1 MKIGLYSDPHY
12 SSQELTGG
20 NRYNSRSLD
29 KMKAAYADF
38 EAAGCDLIICLG
50 DLTDTE
56 DTREREIANMGEI
69 AALFAACP
77 IPTVCVMG
85 NHDAYVFEPREFYA
99 LLGGCEPLDWVDEGK
114 TLLFLSA
121 NHNPD
126 GSAYRPHAF
135 HWDQCYVPTEGL
147 AERLDAAEGDV
158 YVFLHQNLDAA
169 CPADHRPVNADAVCA
184 ILEAAG
190 NVKAVYQG
198 HFHWGADTEKDG
210 VRYVTLPAMCCFE
223 NTHRIIEI

>member
-1 MKIGLYSDPHY
+1 MKIGIYSDPHY
-12 SSQELTGG
+12 SSQEITGG

-29 KMKAAYADF
+29 KMRAAYADF
-38 EAAGCDLIICLG
+38 EAAGCDLIVCLG

-56 DTREREIANMGEI
+56 DTRAKEEANMGQI

-85 NHDAYVFEPREFYA
+85 NHDAYVFEPADFYA
-99 LLGGCEPLDWVDEGK
+99 LLGGCEPLDFLAEGK

-121 NHNPD
+121 NYNPD
-126 GSAYRPHAF
+126 GTPYHPHAF
-135 HWDQCYVPTEGL
+135 HWDRCYLPTEGL
-147 AERLDAAEGDV
+147 AERLAAAEGEV

-169 CPADHRPVNADAVCA
+169 CPADHRPANADAVQD
-184 ILEAAG
+184 ILAAAG

-198 HFHWGADTEKDG
+198 HFHWGADTVKDG
-210 VRYVTLPAMCCFE
+210 VHYITLPAMCCYE

>member
-38 EAAGCDLIICLG
+38 EAAGCDLIVCLG

-56 DTREREIANMGEI
+56 DTHEQEVENMRQI

-147 AERLDAAEGDV
+147 AERLAAAEGEV

-184 ILEAAG
+184 VLEAAG

-210 VRYVTLPAMCCFE
+210 VRYVTLPAMCCYE

>member
-1 MKIGLYSDPHY
+1 MKIGIYSDPHY

-38 EAAGCDLIICLG
+38 AAAGCDLIVCLG

-56 DTREREIANMGEI
+56 DTHEQEVENMRQI

-126 GSAYRPHAF
+126 GSVYRPHAF

-147 AERLDAAEGDV
+147 AERLAAAEGEV

-184 ILEAAG
+184 IIEAAG

>member
-38 EAAGCDLIICLG
+38 TAAGCDLIVCLG

-56 DTREREIANMGEI
+56 DTRAREEANMRQI
-69 AALFAACP
+69 AALFSACP

-85 NHDAYVFEPREFYA
+85 NHDAYVFEPEEFYT
-99 LLGGCEPLDWVDEGK
+99 LLGGCEPLDWIAEGK
-114 TLLFLSA
+114 MLVFLSA

-126 GSAYRPHAF
+126 GSAYHPHAF
-135 HWDQCYVPTEGL
+135 HWDKCYLPTEGL
-147 AERLDAAEGDV
+147 AEQLAAAEGEV
-158 YVFLHQNLDAA
+158 TVFLHQNLDAA
-169 CPADHRPVNADAVCA
+169 CPADHRPVNADEVQD
-184 ILEAAG
+184 ILAAAG

-210 VRYVTLPAMCCFE
+210 VHYVTLPAMCCYE

>member
-1 MKIGLYSDPHY
+1 MKIGIYSDPHY

-38 EAAGCDLIICLG
+38 TAAGCDLIVCLG

-56 DTREREIANMGEI
+56 DTHEREEQNMRQI

-85 NHDAYVFEPREFYA
+85 NHDAYVFEPDAFYA
-99 LLGGCEPLDWVDEGK
+99 MLGGCEPLDWIAEGK

-121 NHNPD
+121 NYNPD
-126 GSAYRPHAF
+126 GSPYHPHAF
-135 HWDQCYVPTEGL
+135 HWDKCYLPTEGL
-147 AERLDAAEGDV
+147 AERLAAAEGDV

-169 CPADHRPVNADAVCA
+169 CPADHRPANADEVCE
-184 ILEAAG
+184 ILTAAG

>member
-77 IPTVCVMG
+77 IPTLCVMG
-85 NHDAYVFEPREFYA
+85 NHDAYVFEPDEFYA

-169 CPADHRPVNADAVCA
+169 CPADHRPVNADEVQD
-184 ILEAAG
+184 ILAAAG
-190 NVKAVYQG
+190 NVKTVYQG
-198 HFHWGADTEKDG
+198 HFHWGSDTEKDG
-210 VRYVTLPAMCCFE
+210 VRYVTLPAMCCYE

>member
-1 MKIGLYSDPHY
+1 MKIGIYSDPHY

-38 EAAGCDLIICLG
+38 TAAGCDLIICLG

-147 AERLDAAEGDV
+147 AERLAATEGEV

-169 CPADHRPVNADAVCA
+169 CPADHRPVNADEVCA

-190 NVKAVYQG
+190 NVKTVYQG
-198 HFHWGADTEKDG
+198 HFHWGADTEKNG
-210 VRYVTLPAMCCFE
+210 VRYVTLPAMCCYE

>member
-29 KMKAAYADF
+29 KMKAAYSDF
-38 EAAGCDLIICLG
+38 EAAGCDLIVCLG

-56 DTREREIANMGEI
+56 DTREREEANMAQI
-69 AALFAACP
+69 AALLDACP
-77 IPTVCVMG
+77 IPTMVVMG
-85 NHDAYVFEPREFYA
+85 NHDAYVFEPADFYA
-99 LLGGCEPLDWVDEGK
+99 LLGGHEPTDVTAEGK

-126 GSAYRPHAF
+126 GSPYHPHAF
-135 HWDQCYVPTEGL
+135 RWDKCYVPTEGL
-147 AERLDAAEGDV
+147 AERIAAAEGDV
-158 YVFLHQNLDAA
+158 TVFLHQNLDAA
-169 CPADHRPVNADAVCA
+169 CPTDHRPVNADEVCR
-184 ILEAAG
+184 ILAESG
-190 NVKAVYQG
+190 KVKTVYQG

-210 VRYVTLPAMCCFE
+210 IHYVTLPAMCCFE

>member
-12 SSQELTGG
+12 SSQEITGG

-38 EAAGCDLIICLG
+38 EAAGCDLIVCLG

-56 DTREREIANMGEI
+56 DTHEKEVENMRQI
-69 AALFAACP
+69 AALFAACS

-99 LLGGCEPLDWVDEGK
+99 LLGGCEPLDWIAEGK
-114 TLLFLSA
+114 TLVFLSA

-126 GSAYRPHAF
+126 GSPYHPHAF
-135 HWDQCYVPTEGL
+135 HWDKCYLPTEGL
-147 AERLDAAEGDV
+147 AERLAAAEGEV

-184 ILEAAG
+184 VLEAAG

-198 HFHWGADTEKDG
+198 HFHWGADTEKGG
-210 VRYVTLPAMCCFE
+210 VRYVTLPAMCCYE

>member
-20 NRYNSRSLD
+20 NRYNRRSLD
-29 KMKAAYADF
+29 KMRAAYADF
-38 EAAGCDLIICLG
+38 TAAECDLIVCLG

-56 DTREREIANMGEI
+56 DTHEKEAENMREM

-85 NHDAYVFEPREFYA
+85 NHDAYVFEPEEFYA
-99 LLGGCEPLDWVDEGK
+99 LLGGCEPLDWVDGDK

-126 GSAYRPHAF
+126 GSPYHPHAF
-135 HWDQCYVPTEGL
+135 HWDQCYLPTAGL
-147 AERLDAAEGDV
+147 AERLSAAGDA

-169 CPADHRPVNADAVCA
+169 CPADHRPANADEVCA
-184 ILEAAG
+184 ILAAAG

-198 HFHWGADTEKDG
+198 HFHWGADTETDG
-210 VRYVTLPAMCCFE
+210 VHYVTLPAMCCYE

>member
-20 NRYNSRSLD
+20 NRYNSRSLE
-29 KMKAAYADF
+29 KMRAAYSDF
-38 EAAGCDLIICLG
+38 TAAGCDLIVCLG

-56 DTREREIANMGEI
+56 DTREREEANMAQI
-69 AALFAACP
+69 AALLDTCP

-85 NHDAYVFEPREFYA
+85 NHDAYVFEPADFYA
-99 LLGGCEPLDWVDEGK
+99 LLGGHEPTDVTAEGK

-126 GSAYRPHAF
+126 GSPYRPHSF
-135 HWDQCYVPTEGL
+135 HWDKCYVPTEGL
-147 AERLDAAEGDV
+147 AERIAAAEGDV
-158 YVFLHQNLDAA
+158 TVFLHQNLDAA
-169 CPADHRPVNADAVCA
+169 CPADHRPVNADEVCR
-184 ILEAAG
+184 ILAESG
-190 NVKAVYQG
+190 KVKAVYQG

-210 VRYVTLPAMCCFE
+210 IHYITLPAMCCFE